1 MKLNLC
7 VAKKPCVMTS
17 FPYKEIELDIK
28 INFELKFEQNVGK
41 SMFFKIGEII
51 SLAPKNT
58 AVNFIRYLYE

>member
-1 MKLNLC
+1 MKLNMC
-7 VAKKPCVMTS
+7 IAKKPCVMTS

-28 INFELKFEQNVGK
+28 INFELKLVQNLGK
-41 SMFFKIGEII
+41 SVFKIGEII

>member
-7 VAKKPCVMTS
+7 IAKKPCVMTN

-28 INFELKFEQNVGK
+28 INLELKLVQKFRKIYV
-41 SMFFKIGEII
+41 FKIGEII

-58 AVNFIRYLYE
+58 PVNFIRYLYE

>member
-1 MKLNLC
+1 MKLNMC
-7 VAKKPCVMTS
+7 IAKKPCVMTS

-28 INFELKFEQNVGK
+28 INFELKLVQNLGK
-41 SMFFKIGEII
+41 SMFLRLVEII

>member
-1 MKLNLC
+1 MKLNMC
-7 VAKKPCVMTS
+7 IAKKPCVMTS
-17 FPYKEIELDIK
+17 FPYREIELDIK
-28 INFELKFEQNVGK
+28 INFELKLVQNLGK